1 MVCAGRVGAER
12 IRQLL
17 GKTVGDRITL
27 NADRT
32 KRRVG
37 PMEGSEAV
45 VPDQPELAE
54 VDLGVIEA
62 LPMVPAVDFGDT
74 DEVAERPQVV
84 QVGMLEREVHSED
97 CQPPAQ
103 NFGRGAEQAQHQ
115 QPRAGHQRR
124 VDWVPTL
131 TVQPIEP
138 AR

>member
-54 VDLGVIEA
+54 VDLCIDVVA
-62 LPMVPAVDFGDT
+62 AMVPAMQIGTADP
-74 DEVAERPQVV
+74 ASQRPQRVV
-84 QVGMLEREVHSED
+84 EVGVLEREVDGQQRE
-97 CQPPAQ
+97 P
-103 NFGRGAEQAQHQ
+103 GADHA
-115 QPRAGHQRR
+115 RR
-124 VDWVPTL
+124 CPK
-131 TVQPIEP
+131 
-138 AR
+138 